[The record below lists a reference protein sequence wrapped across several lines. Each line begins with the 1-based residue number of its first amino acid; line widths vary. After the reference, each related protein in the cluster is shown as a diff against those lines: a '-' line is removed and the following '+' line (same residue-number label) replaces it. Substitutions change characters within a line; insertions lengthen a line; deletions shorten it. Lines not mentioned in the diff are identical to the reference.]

1 MTKTLVLAAAI
12 AATVATGA
20 GAQGWHRDR
29 DRDWDRDRDRDRAM
43 DVPGRILRSFTGHD
57 RGCRVVI
64 TRHRN
69 WDGDMVERRR
79 RDCD

>member
-20 GAQGWHRDR
+20 GAQGWHR

>member
-20 GAQGWHRDR
+20 SAQGWHRDR
-29 DRDWDRDRDRDRAM
+29 DRDWDRDRDRDRAV
-43 DVPGRILRSFTGHD
+43 DVPGRILRSFTRRDGD
-57 RGCRVVI
+57 CRVII
-64 TRHRN
+64 TRHRTPG
-69 WDGDMVERRR
+69 GDVVERRR